1 VLTGIGPV
9 ALRQPRVRD
18 RAAAA
23 DDPGRIRF
31 PSTILPLQ
39 SIIKGG
45 VSLLQGNRVK
55 DWVTSL

>member
-1 VLTGIGPV
+1 
-9 ALRQPRVRD
+9 VRD

-31 PSTILPLQ
+31 RSTILPLQ